1 MAKRLKKDTAH
12 RVPPLSGVDTAI
24 YLGGIVM
31 ICGVGVGYVALAS
44 WLSKYAALRDPAVSA
59 YIRTPSSLLFLP
71 FLGFL
76 ALGCLLP
83 LVYFFKKRKPIFGS
97 KQIRYGEAPWK
108 AEWYP
113 IFGTQQKGH
122 PLPVKTRRRAR
133 KHIRIWLICLLIV
146 LLLASLSLFGRLE
159 LRSDHS
165 VVRYNV
171 FNQKTDTI
179 RILEDCTGI
188 TVFAEEKHS
197 LRRGWDLNTYWEYG
211 LVLHLKTG
219 EELRIDNGDLVTR
232 GGNHASQIAVML
244 EYKNNFSLQNTT
256 VEGTEQLGNVIAYC
270 NLDTQEAALL
280 RELFQ
285 G

>member
-1 MAKRLKKDTAH
+1 MAKKRKKDNAH

-24 YLGGIVM
+24 YLGGIAM
-31 ICGVGVGYVALAS
+31 ICGVGVGYIALVS
-44 WLSKYAALRDPAVSA
+44 WLSKYAALRDSAVIA
-59 YIRTPSSLLFLP
+59 YIRMPSSLLFLP
-71 FLGFL
+71 FLAFL

-83 LVYFFKKRKPIFGS
+83 LLFFFKKRKPILGS
-97 KQIRYGEAPWK
+97 KRIHYGEAPWK

-113 IFGTQQKGH
+113 LFGPQRKRH
-122 PLPVKTRRRAR
+122 PLPEKGRRHAR
-133 KHIRIWLICLLIV
+133 KHLRIWLICLLMA
-146 LLLASLSLFGRLE
+146 LLLASLSLFGRQE
-159 LRSDHS
+159 LRADHS
-165 VVRYNV
+165 IVRYNV
-171 FNQKTDTI
+171 LNQQTDTI
-179 RILEDCTGI
+179 RIPEDCTGI

-197 LRRGWDLNTYWEYG
+197 LRRGWELNPYWEYG

-219 EELRIDNGDLVTR
+219 EELRIDNGELATR
-232 GGNHASQIAVML
+232 GGNHASKIAVML
-244 EYKNNFSLQNTT
+244 EYKKKFSLQNTT

>member
-1 MAKRLKKDTAH
+1 MAKKRKKDIAH

-24 YLGGIVM
+24 YLGGIAI
-31 ICGVGVGYVALAS
+31 ICGVGVGYVALVS

-71 FLGFL
+71 FLAFL

-83 LVYFFKKRKPIFGS
+83 LLYFFKKRKPIFGS

-113 IFGTQQKGH
+113 IFGPQRKRY
-122 PLPVKTRRRAR
+122 PLPKKMRRCAR
-133 KHIRIWLICLLIV
+133 QYLRIWLICLLMV

-159 LRSDHS
+159 LRSSHS
-165 VVRYNV
+165 IVRYNV
-171 FNQKTDTI
+171 FNQQTDTL
-179 RILEDCTGI
+179 RIPEGCTGI

-197 LRRGWDLNTYWEYG
+197 LRRGWDLNPYWEYG

-219 EELRIDNGDLVTR
+219 EELRIDNGDLTTR
-232 GGNHASQIAVML
+232 DGNHASKIAVML
-244 EYKNNFSLQNTT
+244 EYKKKYSLQNTT

>member
-1 MAKRLKKDTAH
+1 MAKKRKKDIAH

-24 YLGGIVM
+24 YLGGIAI
-31 ICGVGVGYVALAS
+31 ICGVGVGYVVLVS

-59 YIRTPSSLLFLP
+59 YIRTPSSLLFLA
-71 FLGFL
+71 FL

-83 LVYFFKKRKPIFGS
+83 LLYFFKKRKPIFGS

-113 IFGTQQKGH
+113 IFGPQRKRY
-122 PLPVKTRRRAR
+122 PLPEKMRRCAR
-133 KHIRIWLICLLIV
+133 QYLRIWLISLLMV

-159 LRSDHS
+159 LRSSHS
-165 VVRYNV
+165 IVRYNV
-171 FNQKTDTI
+171 FIQQTDTL
-179 RILEDCTGI
+179 RIPEGCTGI

-197 LRRGWDLNTYWEYG
+197 LRRGWDLNPYWEYG

-219 EELRIDNGDLVTR
+219 EELRIDNGDLTTR
-232 GGNHASQIAVML
+232 DGNHASKIAVML
-244 EYKNNFSLQNTT
+244 EYKKKLSLQNTT